1 MIVLYMKN
9 DFLNAVI
16 DMFVNFCGKYFHVCH
31 LVFEQTLCN
40 KTIHPSRSRCF
51 HHPPWFKITGFK
63 CSHFCRHFVHVRF
76 HNENFLDANVT
87 KKAMQT
93 VEF

>member
-9 DFLNAVI
+9 DFLSSVI

-31 LVFEQTLCN
+31 LVFEQTLSN

-51 HHPPWFKITGFK
+51 HHPPWFKITDFK

-76 HNENFLDANVT
+76 YNENFLDANVT